1 MSDSDSTTL
10 GEGVAGLLTRYA
22 GSVVIDGD
30 HVVLLPTA
38 DGWSLLITVDGAGA
52 GATIVSALGARL
64 RIGRDSDGGPLLDVI
79 EAVLAGDAEVGV
91 VRRADGSVGPFAWRV
106 WWGRNEL
113 ANAVDPDDVIL
124 ATLRAPSWSG
134 ATVD

>member
-1 MSDSDSTTL
+1 MSDSVSIAL
-10 GEGVAGLLTRYA
+10 GEGVTGLLTRYA
-22 GSVVIDGD
+22 GSMVIDG
-30 HVVLLPTA
+30 HHLVLLPTVE
-38 DGWSLLITVDGAGA
+38 GWPLHITVDGAA
-52 GATIVSALGARL
+52 ATIVSALGARL

-79 EAVLAGDAEVGV
+79 EAFLAGDAEVSV
-91 VRRADGSVGPFAWRV
+91 VRRADGSVGPLAWRV

-134 ATVD
+134 ATGN